1 MSHLTTFYIQSIV
14 LISIHKTFKFPK
26 VSAMYYSQQNIPL
39 QQNPA
44 RLPSTNF
51 QTIICSKCHGKQLFL
66 KTSWHLHKYP
76 SFSSLGITKSF
87 VLIMTK

>member
-14 LISIHKTFKFPK
+14 LIYIHKTFKFSK
-26 VSAMYYSQQNIPL
+26 LSATYYSQQNIPI

-51 QTIICSKCHGKQLFL
+51 
-66 KTSWHLHKYP
+66 
-76 SFSSLGITKSF
+76 
-87 VLIMTK
+87 

>member
-44 RLPSTNF
+44 RLQVPIFKLSFVANVMVNNF
-51 QTIICSKCHGKQLFL
+51 SCKH
-66 KTSWHLHKYP
+66 
-76 SFSSLGITKSF
+76 LGICTSIPYS
-87 VLIMTK
+87 VH